1 MAWAVHRKIL
11 IGVAILVVIAIGVSA
26 YFIFASLIGSSNAN
40 DPTDEPQGSSAP
52 ITKEVYKES
61 LKNAVTDANRLAAT
75 GNEQSIKQAEDI
87 INEQVKKAEK
97 SQNEDYSV
105 EAQLTKADFLS
116 VNGRP
121 QEALDTIL
129 TPLSKKYANNE
140 TYMTAIYGSM
150 SLAYRWLDDLDK
162 ANEYLN
168 KLPSQGWN

>member
-11 IGVAILVVIAIGVSA
+11 IGVAVLVVVALGVSA
-26 YFIFASLIGSSNAN
+26 YFIFSSLIGNTAN
-40 DPTDEPQGSSAP
+40 QTEDPQGSTQP
-52 ITKEVYKES
+52 ITKEAYKES
-61 LKNAVTDANRLAAT
+61 LKETVTDANRLAAT
-75 GNEQSIKQAEDI
+75 GNKQSIKQAEEI

-116 VNGRP
+116 VHGRP

-129 TPLSKKYANNE
+129 TPLSEKYASNE

-162 ANEYLN
+162 ANEYQS
-168 KLPSQGWN
+168 KLPTQGWN

>member
-1 MAWAVHRKIL
+1 MAWAVHKKIL
-11 IGVAILVVIAIGVSA
+11 VGVAVLVVIGLGVTA
-26 YFIFASLIGSSNAN
+26 YFVFSSLLGNTTN
-40 DPTDEPQGSSAP
+40 PTEEPQGSSTP
-52 ITKEVYKES
+52 ITKEAYKES
-61 LKNAVTDANRLAAT
+61 LKETITDANRLAAT
-75 GNEQSIKQAEDI
+75 GNKQSLKQAEEI

-140 TYMTAIYGSM
+140 TYMTSIYGSM
-150 SLAYRWLDDLDK
+150 SLAYRWLDDIDK